1 MKKILLVMLI
11 CVLAITLCACSS
23 NKASTDP
30 LVAKWVRLFD
40 DGDSKALFSI
50 EEIGDLDITV
60 WRKNPVSGELEQT
73 EDYAGSYTADKENCT
88 IKMQLN
94 DLEYIFNYELV
105 ENESLT
111 LTYDGAQY
119 KFDHVGVNKAAD

>member
-1 MKKILLVMLI
+1 MKKILLVAM
-11 CVLAITLCACSS
+11 VLLMAAVLCACSS

-30 LVAKWVRLFD
+30 LASKWVRLFD
-40 DGDSKALFSI
+40 DGNSKVLFSV

-60 WRKNPVSGELEQT
+60 WRTSAVSGELEQT
-73 EDYAGSYTADKENCT
+73 EDYAGEYTADRDNCT
-88 IKMQLN
+88 INLKL
-94 DLEYIFNYELV
+94 DGEEYIFSYVLV

-119 KFDHVGVNKAAD
+119 EFDHVGSNQAAD